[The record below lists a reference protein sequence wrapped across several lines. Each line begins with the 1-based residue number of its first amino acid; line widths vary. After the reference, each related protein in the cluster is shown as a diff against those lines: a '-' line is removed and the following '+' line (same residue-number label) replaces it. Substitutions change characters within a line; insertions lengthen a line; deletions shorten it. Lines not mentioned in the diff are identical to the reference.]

1 MKLEATV
8 EETNDDEGRDA
19 EFIVIV
25 DRSGSM
31 QGKPWSQV
39 QSALIKM
46 LELTRTDSRI
56 NVRSIAYNHS
66 SSFLNL
72 TGDIKIDSKTIKD
85 IRATGNDIILP
96 RYILLYNIFIYIPI
110 FVILKVLPTLCL
122 CSKLSVRCSGARIM
136 TTPSPTSSSS

>member
-1 MKLEATV
+1 MMKLEATV

-96 RYILLYNIFIYIPI
+96 HNILYKY
-110 FVILKVLPTLCL
+110 
-122 CSKLSVRCSGARIM
+122 
-136 TTPSPTSSSS
+136 